1 MMRSVRITDST
12 AVAQARRTA
21 QSLGESIGLGDV
33 AGGRLAL
40 VATELGSNVLK
51 HGGGGE
57 LIVAMAGR
65 GIDVLAL
72 DRGPGMADV
81 AACMADGYS
90 TSGTPGNGL
99 GAVRRLA
106 QQFHVASWPGRGTAV
121 LAHVNETG
129 RADDLPA
136 PIAAVV
142 VPKPG
147 EESCGDSWS
156 CHEDAEGRTLF
167 VVDGIGHGP
176 EAARAAHEAVLA
188 FQRHRDAAVA
198 DIIEAVH
205 QALRPTRG
213 AAIAVA
219 RLDWA
224 SSSIAFAGL
233 GNIGSVAVPRQ
244 GPLKRM
250 VSHNGT
256 AGHTARRIQ
265 SFDYPC
271 SEGLIVMYSD
281 GIGNNWSFD
290 PYPGLVLMPPRLVAG
305 VLYRDAAR
313 GRDDA
318 AVLVART
325 ARP

>member
-1 MMRSVRITDST
+1 MMQALRVADSPG
-12 AVAQARRTA
+12 VAQARRA
-21 QSLGESIGLGDV
+21 ALALAESIGFDAV
-33 AGGRLAL
+33 TAGRLAL
-40 VATELGSNVLK
+40 VVTELGTNVVK

-57 LIVAMAGR
+57 LIVALAGQ

-90 TSGTPGNGL
+90 TSGTAGNGL
-99 GAVRRLA
+99 GAVRRLT
-106 QQFHVASWPGRGTAV
+106 QQFHVASWPSRGTAV
-121 LAHVNETG
+121 LAHVGAPG
-129 RADDLPA
+129 RAAAAPA
-136 PIAAVV
+136 PTGAVV

-147 EESCGDSWS
+147 EESCGDGWS
-156 CHEDAEGRTLF
+156 CHDDAQGRTLF

-188 FQRHRDAAVA
+188 FQRHRTAAVG

-219 RLDWA
+219 RIDWT

-281 GIGNNWSFD
+281 GIGSNWSFD

-305 VLYRDAAR
+305 VLYRDGAR

-325 ARP
+325 TP